1 MSNYYEEE
9 QEKLRRLW
17 EEVESEEEPDDEE
30 EELVFEEN
38 HVETRS
44 TDSESEQE
52 CSDSS
57 DDDVPLANLAKL
69 ARIPTFI
76 GKDGT
81 TRWHKHC
88 PNKTVRTRRENIIV
102 RLPGVRNCGKN
113 AKTAVECWSLFFTDE
128 MLNIIVEN
136 TNHYISGL
144 AENYARERRGKPTDI
159 CEIKAF
165 LGLLYLAG
173 TLKSGRLN
181 TKELWQRNE
190 LGIERFWLVL
200 SHDRFHFLLR
210 CLRFDDLTTRD
221 ERKKFDKLAPIRSLF
236 DLFVEKCKNTYTVGV
251 NTTIDEKLEAFR
263 GRCSFKQYIP
273 SKPNRYG
280 IKIFALV
287 DSATSYA
294 SNLEVY
300 VGKQPEGPFEQS
312 NKPHDIVLRLI
323 EPISG
328 TNRNLTSDNWFTS
341 VELVKKLF
349 DEHKI
354 TYVGTI
360 KKNKREL
367 PPEFS
372 NTRARPEFSSVFGF
386 QKDMTI
392 VSYIPKKYRNVN
404 LISSLHHDDRIDPS
418 TAEKCKPDIITYY
431 NHTKGG
437 VDNLDKLSATYN
449 VARNTRRWPMVIFF
463 SMMNMA
469 GVNSQIIFACN
480 NKTYKIERRSFL
492 RDIGLSLTKEHL
504 ARRSYETNV
513 PRSVRERRQEVAGT
527 QENMK
532 NEEIQPGTRRRCFF
546 CKKDSK
552 TKYFCKKCKKFVCLS
567 HMEAW
572 CPECSEIDINQ

>member
-1 MSNYYEEE
+1 MSNYEEE
-9 QEKLRRLW
+9 QEKLRQLW
-17 EEVESEEEPDDEE
+17 DEVNSEEEPDDEE
-30 EELVFEEN
+30 EELILEEN
-38 HVETRS
+38 LVEIETRS
-44 TDSESEQE
+44 SDSESEQE
-52 CSDSS
+52 C
-57 DDDVPLANLAKL
+57 DDISEDDNIPLAKL
-69 ARIPTFI
+69 PRVPTFI

-81 TRWHKHC
+81 TRWKKQC
-88 PNKTVRTRRENIIV
+88 PNKIIRTRKENIIV

-113 AKTAVECWSLFFTDE
+113 AKTAIECWSLFFTDE

-136 TNHYISGL
+136 TNRYISEL
-144 AENYARERRGKPTDI
+144 AQGYARERRGKPTDV

-190 LGIERFWLVL
+190 LGIERFWLVM

-210 CLRFDDLTTRD
+210 CLRFDDLTTRE
-221 ERKKFDKLAPIRSLF
+221 ERKQFDKLAPIRRLF
-236 DLFVEKCKNTYTVGV
+236 DLFVENCKKTYTVGA

-300 VGKQPEGPFEQS
+300 VGKQPEGPYEQL
-312 NKPHDIVLRLI
+312 NNPQNIVLRLI

-328 TNRNLTSDNWFTS
+328 TNRNLTCDNWFTS
-341 VELVKKLF
+341 IDLVKKLF
-349 DEHKI
+349 HDHKI

-372 NTRARPEFSSVFGF
+372 NTRARHEFSSIFGF

-392 VSYIPKKYRNVN
+392 VSYIPKKYKTVN
-404 LISSLHHDDRIDPS
+404 LISSLHHDDTIDPS
-418 TAEKCKPDIITYY
+418 TAEKLKPEIITFY

-437 VDNLDKLSATYN
+437 VDNLDKLSATYD
-449 VARNTRRWPMVIFF
+449 VARNTRRWPMVVFY

-480 NKTYKIERRSFL
+480 NKTYKIERRLYL
-492 RDIGLSLTKEHL
+492 RDVGLSLTREYL
-504 ARRSYETNV
+504 ERRSHETNV

-527 QENMK
+527 QEANK
-532 NEEIQPGTRRRCFF
+532 DEEIQPGTRKRCFF
-546 CKKDSK
+546 LQKRFK
-552 TKYFCKKCKKFVCLS
+552 
-567 HMEAW
+567 
-572 CPECSEIDINQ
+572 NQIFLQKM